1 MKPADTSKPF
11 ASITLLGSVTQRAA
25 TSIRVPICDTYFS
38 IGRDKDNHLSLPEDA
53 AISRHHCAVGVFQ
66 GAFVLK
72 DLDSSNGTY
81 LNGKR
86 VQGTVPLTLP
96 ANVTVGQTRL
106 LVAPEQADANLEA
119 RCDQATYCGSGSIVI
134 PAKAAFARRSEAF
147 VVVDVIGSTKWVKQ
161 NEAQFAAMI
170 VTMGKIL
177 QRALRAEPEPFLQC
191 AGDGFFACFGEAQN
205 ALEAALELG
214 PRLVLRHNPIP
225 PLSIAL
231 HWGSASLSPTGERTG
246 QDVYA
251 VFALEKVRHVELG
264 MSPAPVVPGVQQIV
278 VMSGPFRS
286 KLSEELQQRTVL
298 AGNHRLKGLDG
309 EQPVFR
315 WLEAQPGDHPTVPL
329 A

>member
-1 MKPADTSKPF
+1 MKTPEAAKPF

-53 AISRHHCAVGVFQ
+53 AISRRHCAVGVFQ
-66 GAFVLK
+66 GTFVLK
-72 DLDSSNGTY
+72 DLNSSNGTY

-119 RCDQATYCGSGSIVI
+119 RCEQATYCGSGSIVI
-134 PAKAAFARRSEAF
+134 PARAAFARRSEAF
-147 VVVDVIGSTKWVKQ
+147 MVVDVIGSTKWVKQ
-161 NEAQFAAMI
+161 NEGQFAAMI
-170 VTMGKIL
+170 VTMGKVL

-191 AGDGFFACFGEAQN
+191 AGDGFFACFGKTES

-214 PRLVLRHNPIP
+214 PRLILRHNPVP

-251 VFALEKVRHVELG
+251 VFALEKVRHAEPG
-264 MSPAPVVPGVQQIV
+264 MSPVQTASGVQQII
-278 VMSGPFRS
+278 VMSEPFRS
-286 KLSEELQQRTVL
+286 KLATEQQQQT
-298 AGNHRLKGLDG
+298 APMGHHRLKGLDG
-309 EQPVFR
+309 EQQVFR
-315 WLEAQPGDHPTVPL
+315 WMEAQAGDHPTVPL